1 MDSSVFYRLT
11 NAFLGH
17 GQSLDVN
24 PDGSGRLMMA
34 PTGDSPGQLW
44 RFIDLGGGKYALR
57 TAYLGECFSLDVIN
71 DGVNTTPCLAAA
83 GGFTGQMWTLTPWPD
98 GTYRLTNDFTGP
110 GTSLDTS
117 ADTHDPWLNTGDHT
131 GQHWTLTGAGPVPGT
146 VPIPA
151 LDPKTAGQQNEGPT
165 DFTRFARP
173 QGVVK
178 AVMIFVD
185 FPDAPAGTASA
196 AATADRLLGSAQA
209 QQLYR
214 DQSYGQL
221 TLDVTVRSDLGW
233 RRLPKPSTS
242 YNLTDFDSQQSY
254 ISAAAALFHPAEI
267 KFSDYQMVFVVAADT
282 PSPGFQVSPA
292 FTPLVGSEAMSP
304 SGKIRLAVT
313 LGHDSYSNRYI
324 TLVHEIGH
332 LFGLPDLYVI
342 GESVEQSEV
351 GCWEIM
357 CDIFHS
363 VSFLGWHRHKNGWLP
378 AARATYLK
386 ESTQEWYATLSPLSG
401 SCGLS
406 LIALPIDDINYPSK
420 VFVVELAQPVLGS
433 NGQYWGDGVLIY
445 TVDAS
450 INTGNSPV
458 VIIPSQVSDSD
469 DYGHLY
475 QAPYGIGDVARAQG
489 SGSVSLKVEVLQKFG
504 SSYNIKIAY
513 QR

>member
-1 MDSSVFYRLT
+1 M
-11 NAFLGH
+11 
-17 GQSLDVN
+17 
-24 PDGSGRLMMA
+24 
-34 PTGDSPGQLW
+34 
-44 RFIDLGGGKYALR
+44 
-57 TAYLGECFSLDVIN
+57 
-71 DGVNTTPCLAAA
+71 
-83 GGFTGQMWTLTPWPD
+83 
-98 GTYRLTNDFTGP
+98 
-110 GTSLDTS
+110 
-117 ADTHDPWLNTGDHT
+117 
-131 GQHWTLTGAGPVPGT
+131 GAGPVPGT

-178 AVMIFVD
+178 AVMIFMD
-185 FPDAPAGTASA
+185 FPDAQAAASA
-196 AATADRLLGSAQA
+196 AATADRLLGGGQA

-242 YNLTDFDSQQSY
+242 YDLTDFDSQQSY

-282 PSPGFQVSPA
+282 PSSGFQVSPG
-292 FTPLVGSEAMSP
+292 FTPLVGSEATSP

-324 TLVHEIGH
+324 NLVHEIGH
-332 LFGLPDLYVI
+332 LFGLPDLYVA
-342 GESVEQSEV
+342 GQSVEQSEV
-351 GCWEIM
+351 GCWDIM

-378 AARATYLK
+378 AARATYLN
-386 ESTQEWYATLSPLSG
+386 ESTPERHATLSPLSG
-401 SCGLS
+401 PCGLS
-406 LIALPIDDINYPSK
+406 LIVLPVDDVNRPSK
-420 VFVVELAQPVLGS
+420 VFVIELAQPVLGS
-433 NGQYWGDGVLIY
+433 NNQYWGDGVLVY

-450 INTGNSPV
+450 IDTGNSPV

-475 QAPYGIGDVARAQG
+475 QAPYGVGDVAHPPG
-489 SGSVSLKVEVLQKFG
+489 SGSVSLEVEVLQKVG
-504 SSYNIKIAY
+504 SSYNIKIKY